1 MDFERRIAR
10 MRAALEATERL
21 LSAPAGRGADPA
33 GRVELRGHLDELRR
47 LLDALEGGGTAAGH
61 GARAADK
68 RDAGAC

>member
-1 MDFERRIAR
+1 MDFDRRIAQ

-47 LLDALEGGGTAAGH
+47 LLDALEGGMAAGH
-61 GARAADK
+61 GARAADG